1 MAITLFIVSL
11 LALGYFLVAKGVN
24 KISTQSLS
32 EWQSTGSRVSK
43 PSVLFLPT
51 NPYIGIVSGIIM
63 TISLFF
69 WLFIVNVGAQEVM
82 VVKTPTGVVST
93 PLYTGWRMVL
103 PWYDTYPMDRTQWV
117 YTFSNKKTE
126 GNKPDEDA
134 IWSPTSEGIKMGFDM
149 SVSWRIDPKFAPWIY
164 QNISEADGTPDG
176 RYKYIEEKI
185 IRTKTYSIA
194 ALTISKYTP
203 LQCYSAGRVK
213 IQAEIKKALEKEL
226 QGLHLILDEVDIRDV
241 FYDPNFEKEL
251 KNTKIE
257 EQKAKTMVEVT
268 KNFDEQLV
276 QAKIKKEISIQEA
289 QGIAEAMR
297 IKGNAIAANPKV
309 VDLEWIDAWA
319 AGGSQVPTTIITGAG
334 GGSMY
339 MLDTRKK

>member
-24 KISTQSLS
+24 KVSTQSLS
-32 EWQSTGSRVSK
+32 DWQSAGSRTNK
-43 PSVLFLPT
+43 PSVLFLPSH
-51 NPYIGIVSGIIM
+51 PAIGIISGIIM

-69 WLFIVNVGAQEVM
+69 WLFIVSVGPQEVV
-82 VVKTPTGVVST
+82 VVKTPTGINQT

-134 IWSPTSEGIKMGFDM
+134 IWAPTSEGIKMGFDM

-257 EQKAKTMVEVT
+257 EQKAKTLIEVT
-268 KNFDEQLV
+268 KQNGELLV
-276 QAKIKKEISIQEA
+276 QERIKKDIAIEQAKGE
-289 QGIAEAMR
+289 AEALR
-297 IKGNAIAANPKV
+297 IKGNAITTNPNIIK
-309 VDLEWIDAWA
+309 LNWIDKWN
-319 AGGSQVPTTIITGAG
+319 GELPN
-334 GGSMY
+334 Y
-339 MLDTRKK
+339 MLGDGQGIMMNIQK